1 MAYSTENGSKK
12 DVVKKLSFQ
21 EAKLKAASFCAYQE
35 RYQQEVRNK
44 LYSYGL
50 VSSEVE
56 ELLSY
61 LISEGYVNE
70 ERFAKAFA
78 GGRFRLKKWGRVKI
92 ENELTRRNI
101 STYCIGKALEE
112 IENEEYIDVIKVLIE
127 QKMRSTDEKNP
138 LKQKKQIA
146 DFLTRKGFESALIW
160 DILNNKFT
168 I

>member
-1 MAYSTENGSKK
+1 MTYPREDEPKK
-12 DVVKKLSFQ
+12 DARKKLSYQ

-50 VSSEVE
+50 SSSQVE

-70 ERFAKAFA
+70 ERFAKAYA
-78 GGRFRLKKWGRVKI
+78 GGKFRMKKWGKVKI
-92 ENELTRRNI
+92 ENELSRRNI
-101 STYCIGKALEE
+101 SKYCIGKALEE
-112 IENEEYIDVIKVLIE
+112 IENEEYIDVINILIE
-127 QKMRSTDEKNP
+127 QKTRATDEENP
-138 LKQKKQIA
+138 LRQKKQIA
-146 DFLTRKGFESALIW
+146 DFLTRKGFESVLIW
-160 DILNNKFT
+160 DILNNKST